1 MRGKIKKP
9 AKAAAVKAHEKAID
23 KLLQKSRAVL
33 AQSDTAAAPV
43 HSLPDLKSG
52 RRGVPAGDT
61 IPAGG
66 GYAKDMLHA
75 YKWKKGKE
83 ERTDTIVELERKRKK
98 VRYSFRKE
106 GKMYGFDPFK

>member
-9 AKAAAVKAHEKAID
+9 VKADAVKAHEKAVA

-33 AQSDTAAAPV
+33 ADSAPEAQSVNA
-43 HSLPDLKSG
+43 LPDLKSG

-66 GYAKDMLHA
+66 GYAKDMFHA

>member
-1 MRGKIKKP
+1 MRGRIKKP
-9 AKAAAVKAHEKAID
+9 VKTDALKAHEKAIAR
-23 KLLQKSRAVL
+23 LLQKSRAVL
-33 AQSDTAAAPV
+33 ADAAPEAQPV
-43 HSLPDLKSG
+43 NALPDLKSG